1 MAYRLRLLVK
11 KRGSR
16 RTGARWTGLL
26 AEILLFAALT
36 AIGIYGLYWLF
47 AKVLLAEG
55 ARYAWWAWLAILIP
69 LALVGYGVTE
79 LAMLVWQNIASSERR
94 AAVVQMATE
103 WELGQ
108 TPTNRRTPRQ
118 GRLPAVPSIETVT
131 DSPGVRL
138 TYRLPIDAASGWVSF
153 TMAAVCIA
161 WNSLVAFFAY
171 RVIQQHLEGRPNWLL
186 TWLLVPFVLA
196 GGWTLFALAR
206 QVLFDI
212 VVGTTLV
219 EVSHH
224 PFYPGH
230 TYQGFV
236 SQSGRLRVRWFQVQL
251 VCVEQAVYQQGTDT
265 RRAVACVHQ
274 ENVFSQRKFDI
285 LPQQA
290 FEATF
295 DFTVPDTAMHSFLSP
310 HNAILWLLVVR
321 ARIARWGEL
330 ERRFPVFVYPPGDAP
345 RPATTEL
352 AATARNEP

>member
-11 KRGSR
+11 KRGTR
-16 RTGARWTGLL
+16 RTGARWPGLL

-36 AIGIYGLYWLF
+36 AMGIYGLYWLF
-47 AKVLLAEG
+47 ARVLFVEG

-69 LALVGYGVTE
+69 LALVGYGATE
-79 LAMLVWQNIASSERR
+79 LVMLVWQNIASSERR
-94 AAVVQMATE
+94 AAVVQKATE

-108 TPTNRRTPRQ
+108 APTSQRRPRP

-138 TYRLPIDAASGWVSF
+138 AYRLPLEAASGWVSF

-186 TWLLVPFVLA
+186 TWLLVPFLLA
-196 GGWTLFALAR
+196 GAWTLFALIR

-230 TYQGFV
+230 AYQGFV
-236 SQSGRLRVRWFQVQL
+236 SQSGRLRVRWLRVQL
-251 VCVEQAVYQQGTDT
+251 VCLEQAVYQQGTDT
-265 RRAVACVHQ
+265 RRETVCVYRGT
-274 ENVFSQRKFDI
+274 VFSQRKFEI

-295 DFTVPDTAMHSFLSP
+295 DFTVPDAAMHSFLST
-310 HNAILWLLVVR
+310 HNAIIWMLVVR
-321 ARIARWGEL
+321 ARLTRWGEL
-330 ERRFPVFVYPPGDAP
+330 ERHFPVFVYPPSDAP
-345 RPATTEL
+345 HPASAEL
-352 AATARNEP
+352 AATARS